1 MPGPIQSSINQA
13 VGTTLGA
20 VAAGKHVSEQKKA
33 NEIAQEQKELTS
45 VYNYQM
51 AQSDYQKAVKEES
64 DVIGEEMQR
73 QADEKEYQNQAAAH
87 EALAGERNKMSSQA
101 FDLIYGEKAFKESE
115 KRLIAERKRLDIQG
129 KVMPKRLEEAQHRTY
144 QAELTRG
151 HAFDMLS
158 EEAKKKL
165 TGGNK

>member
-33 NEIAQEQKELTS
+33 NELAQENKELTS
-45 VYNYQM
+45 VYNFNM

-64 DVIGEEMQR
+64 ALVDEEIKR
-73 QADEKEYQNQAAAH
+73 QADEEEYQIQASTH
-87 EALAGERNKMSSQA
+87 EALAGERNKMSPQA
-101 FDLIYGEKAFKESE
+101 FDLIYGEKAFQESE
-115 KRLIAERKRLDIQG
+115 KRLIAERKRLDLQG
-129 KVMPKRLEEAQHRTY
+129 KTMPKRLAEAQHRTY
-144 QAELTRG
+144 QTELTRG

-158 EEAKKKL
+158 EEAKKKI
-165 TGGNK
+165 TGGKE